1 MLGVESESTDED
13 PDFND
18 SDYNVYDDDDCLFD
32 RNVTEGIEMGMH
44 IVERVEGQEFDS
56 SSYASSE
63 ELNFLSGSDSEG
75 LSGKLNYPEYYVGS
89 EKRNPQFEVG
99 LLFATFEE
107 LKSAVRDYAVFNQVE
122 PIFKCN
128 EKNKLHCVCKEGCPW
143 KLWASKIQCREMV
156 QIKMYD
162 PRHTCFK
169 ARANKYV
176 TYKWLADYYL
186 DNFKSDPNWKTK
198 NIRATVR
205 MDLEV
210 HITKKVASNARK
222 YAKVLV
228 EGSDEEQFAM
238 LGCYDE
244 ELRRT
249 NPGSTVLISQV
260 DNVFRGIYVCIEAC
274 KKGFLQG
281 CRRFVDVDGC
291 FLKGKYGGQLLSSW
305 RRCR

>member
-107 LKSAVRDYAVFNQVE
+107 LKSAMLYIILELFRIVLETNVDVM
-122 PIFKCN
+122 
-128 EKNKLHCVCKEGCPW
+128 G
-143 KLWASKIQCREMV
+143 S
-156 QIKMYD
+156 
-162 PRHTCFK
+162 
-169 ARANKYV
+169 
-176 TYKWLADYYL
+176 
-186 DNFKSDPNWKTK
+186 
-198 NIRATVR
+198 AT
-205 MDLEV
+205 E
-210 HITKKVASNARK
+210 S
-222 YAKVLV
+222 
-228 EGSDEEQFAM
+228 
-238 LGCYDE
+238 
-244 ELRRT
+244 
-249 NPGSTVLISQV
+249 
-260 DNVFRGIYVCIEAC
+260 
-274 KKGFLQG
+274 GFLDLSSLAGHDKIPLEQCG
-281 CRRFVDVDGC
+281 F
-291 FLKGKYGGQLLSSW
+291 FLKN
-305 RRCR
+305 